1 MSNINYETEIKK
13 QKEQIEKEKEEKEK
27 EEKEKEKEIKI
38 KDGYKK
44 EINEYKKI
52 LNELRKSKK
61 ISNENYN
68 LKLKSFNELI
78 NIDVNRNVNPILG
91 RKSQINSKYANLL
104 TITHLPNLPNLK
116 NKIQQPSLVGNIK
129 KSNNQSLG
137 VGNKRVVNTTISH
150 QEPVVAVSTINNRK
164 INIISNLINKIGNI
178 HSKIYPEKS
187 YLGKSMNSTIVK
199 ERKNAFKEYVKE
211 SIKSSSEIKKII
223 IKNNLTTDEIKIIR
237 EYIDS
242 KYQAFNY
249 NNYKIYKR
257 SLNTF
262 SEAKKENLRKFFES
276 NHKYKRFNYN
286 TYKAALINHDLTKKL
301 SNK

>member
-1 MSNINYETEIKK
+1 MSNINYETERKK
-13 QKEQIEKEKEEKEK
+13 Q
-27 EEKEKEKEIKI
+27 IKN
-38 KDGYKK
+38 KKYKK
-44 EINEYKKI
+44 EINDYKKI
-52 LNELRKSKK
+52 LNELRESKK

-78 NIDVNRNVNPILG
+78 NIEVNRNLNTILG

-116 NKIQQPSLVGNIK
+116 NKIQQPSLSGNIK

-137 VGNKRVVNTTISH
+137 VGNKRVVNTTISQ
-150 QEPVVAVSTINNRK
+150 QEPVVAAVSKTNNRK

-187 YLGKSMNSTIVK
+187 YLGKYMNNSTNVK
-199 ERKNAFKEYVKE
+199 KRKNAFKEYVKE

-223 IKNNLTTDEIKIIR
+223 IKNNLTKDEIKIIR

-276 NHKYKRFNYN
+276 NSKYKRFNYN